1 MGEEGQLNC
10 LASIAR
16 EEATERLY
24 RWCNYITIHDL
35 TIYDDMCFIVHDV
48 ADHDILVWICYI
60 HYTYTYIY
68 IFFTIWYVYMKSDLW
83 NKKCVILPKQ
93 RLTNRGT
100 SIPDLLVLY
109 ILISTPGAGSGRE
122 EAQGLHHFQSS
133 SMCRWGLR
141 DSLHNWIPDN
151 FLPTVYN
158 RETMWRGLTCRVAL
172 ERLEDANAH
181 LRAKQ
186 KAMKDT
192 MTAGLL

>member
-1 MGEEGQLNC
+1 MTYRVKPVEGCGCGRHGVASWLGEKVSGCGLVTGSPIWNFRWNVGIFIKRG
-10 LASIAR
+10 LINLLSAASV
-16 EEATERLY
+16 TP
-24 RWCNYITIHDL
+24 
-35 TIYDDMCFIVHDV
+35 TIYILRYGMFIWN
-48 ADHDILVWICYI
+48 LICE
-60 HYTYTYIY
+60 T
-68 IFFTIWYVYMKSDLW
+68 
-83 NKKCVILPKQ
+83 KKCVILPKQ
-93 RLTNRGT
+93 RFTNRGT
-100 SIPDLLVLY
+100 SIPDLLVLC